1 VVNVTAH
8 HTAMHTPL
16 RSPPDVGL
24 RAAVPGAHDAF
35 TTALIARFHEL
46 RGEA

>member
-1 VVNVTAH
+1 MNVTEH
-8 HTAMHTPL
+8 RTAMHTAL

-24 RAAVPGAHDAF
+24 RAAVPGAHDAS